1 MPLAISQ
8 RLEPVEHMSESQPV
22 APRRPVS
29 ARPAGT
35 PPTSNR
41 LHVQVEDAAFFR
53 HVVAGMRNGVLATTR
68 DGGIALINDEAY
80 RIFGMEPR
88 SGDMGRP
95 RTIAAI
101 GGRTPA

>member
-1 MPLAISQ
+1 
-8 RLEPVEHMSESQPV
+8 MSESQPV